1 MTLDRLT
8 LPAAVAGV
16 RAFLVRHGIDTTQIQ
31 MTDFS
36 GVFEILPR
44 DQAPGT
50 TESSQIAKI
59 VRVVAT
65 IDYYLRLMGCHPNSD
80 GQWGMNKIEPRPMPL
95 CRAGMELLGNGF
107 DGCER
112 I

>member
-65 IDYYLRLMGCHPNSD
+65 IDYYLR
-80 GQWGMNKIEPRPMPL
+80 
-95 CRAGMELLGNGF
+95 
-107 DGCER
+107 
-112 I
+112 